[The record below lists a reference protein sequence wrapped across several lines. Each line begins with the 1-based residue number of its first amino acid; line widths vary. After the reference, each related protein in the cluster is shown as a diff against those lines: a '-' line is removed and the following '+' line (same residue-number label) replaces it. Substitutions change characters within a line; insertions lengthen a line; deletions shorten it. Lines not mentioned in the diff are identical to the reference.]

1 MLILFVPYGN
11 YEVTIVPNLHTRK
24 LRQEHNR
31 PPPSTAPTW
40 PGTWGKILPFIPG
53 PALLATMEES
63 VNAHTHTH
71 TQEQI
76 GMGWPGSLQVTETEE
91 KPV

>member
-1 MLILFVPYGN
+1 MLILFVPHGN
-11 YEVTIVPNLHTRK
+11 YEVTIMPNLHTRK

-40 PGTWGKILPFIPG
+40 PGMQGKILPFIPG

-63 VNAHTHTH
+63 VNAHTYTTHTH
-71 TQEQI
+71 SGTDWD
-76 GMGWPGSLQVTETEE
+76 GLAWVTAGD
-91 KPV
+91 